1 MELILIESDIW
12 ASFSILLSFLIFLE
26 ECNYA
31 FLIPFEYHS
40 PALLLGV

>member
-26 ECNYA
+26 EYNYA
-31 FLIPFEYHS
+31 FLIP
-40 PALLLGV
+40 LK